1 MLKAILFDLG
11 DTLFDFGPVDTRL
24 VTERAAR
31 STHEFLAAR
40 GHSLPPL
47 RRYFRRQYWAV
58 RRAYLWSR
66 LRGREFNAM
75 DVLRRQCAAMGL
87 ELDEATIR
95 ELAWKWYEPLTDMC
109 RVADDVTPTLE
120 ELSRCGLKL
129 AIVSNTFIP
138 GFVLDRHMEMHNLLR
153 FFPVRVYSSEV
164 GYRKP
169 HPRIFRAAL
178 DALGVRAAE
187 SAFIGDLVRADIVG
201 ARRVGMLA
209 VLRHRSAGARPH
221 RLAHHAVSAL
231 SELLQILPVL
241 SRLARHRAREA
252 GAGAHGG

>member
-11 DTLFDFGPVDTRL
+11 DTLFDFEPVDTRR
-24 VTERAAR
+24 VSEQAAR
-31 STHEFLAAR
+31 STHEFLAGL
-40 GHSLPPL
+40 GHKLPPL

-58 RRAYLWSR
+58 RRAYIWSR

-87 ELDEATIR
+87 NLDEPTLR
-95 ELAWKWYEPLTDMC
+95 ELAWRWYEPLTGLC
-109 RVADDVTPTLE
+109 RVADDVAPTLE
-120 ELSRCGLKL
+120 ELRRCGLKL

-138 GFVLDRHMEMHNLLR
+138 GFVLDRHMEMHDLLR

-169 HPRIFRAAL
+169 HPRIFHTAL
-178 DALGVRAAE
+178 DALGVSAAE

-209 VLRHRSAGARPH
+209 VLRHRETRRQNH
-221 RLAHHAVSAL
+221 RLAHHVVGAL
-231 SELLQILPVL
+231 SELLQILPLL
-241 SRLARHRAREA
+241 SRLARHRAGAAAA
-252 GAGAHGG
+252 GH